1 MADKQ
6 VQIRKG
12 TTAANDGFTGAL
24 GELSFDTQQN
34 RLRLHN
40 GSTPGGFP
48 HALSFEVA
56 ARVLKAGDTMT
67 GDLDIGSAVHLDA
80 TVVGGISTFGPA
92 IFLYHDSGQLE
103 INELFA
109 SGVDILT
116 GTILLSPDGSAQF
129 AGGQITI
136 SNTGAVNV
144 NLNTALNTYGSV
156 AFGASGV
163 FTISTTGLI
172 GFPDGVRQT
181 FNPNGTNAGLNV
193 GSLSGD
199 PSAPSNGDLWYD
211 STGNLLRARINGATV
226 SLGAGGTPG
235 GADTQIQFNDAGV
248 FGGDAGFLYNK
259 TTDLITSLKTAI
271 GATPADSLQLTNTTA
286 AAVGAQQYSP
296 ALRFTGQGWKT
307 VATAASQPV
316 DWRVYNQ
323 PVQGATTP
331 TSNLVFDV
339 SINGGAFATVLTLLS
354 SNLIATNGTFQS
366 TSVTLGATGT
376 LSWAARGS
384 IKSSADGII
393 ELFNAAQNNFTR
405 LNFGGTTSSF
415 GAIARNGAGISIVL
429 ADGSAN
435 AALTA
440 LSVTTSQTAF
450 MHNTSAALADGAGAS
465 AGTLANAP
473 AVGNPTKWIPINDNG
488 TTRYIPAW

>member
-1 MADKQ
+1 
-6 VQIRKG
+6 
-12 TTAANDGFTGAL
+12 
-24 GELSFDTQQN
+24 
-34 RLRLHN
+34 
-40 GSTPGGFP
+40 
-48 HALSFEVA
+48 
-56 ARVLKAGDTMT
+56 
-67 GDLDIGSAVHLDA
+67 
-80 TVVGGISTFGPA
+80 
-92 IFLYHDSGQLE
+92 
-103 INELFA
+103 
-109 SGVDILT
+109 
-116 GTILLSPDGSAQF
+116 
-129 AGGQITI
+129 
-136 SNTGAVNV
+136 VNV
-144 NLNTALNTYGSV
+144 NLNTALNTNGSV

>member
-1 MADKQ
+1 
-6 VQIRKG
+6 
-12 TTAANDGFTGAL
+12 
-24 GELSFDTQQN
+24 
-34 RLRLHN
+34 
-40 GSTPGGFP
+40 
-48 HALSFEVA
+48 
-56 ARVLKAGDTMT
+56 
-67 GDLDIGSAVHLDA
+67 
-80 TVVGGISTFGPA
+80 
-92 IFLYHDSGQLE
+92 
-103 INELFA
+103 
-109 SGVDILT
+109 
-116 GTILLSPDGSAQF
+116 
-129 AGGQITI
+129 
-136 SNTGAVNV
+136 
-144 NLNTALNTYGSV
+144 
-156 AFGASGV
+156 
-163 FTISTTGLI
+163 
-172 GFPDGVRQT
+172 
-181 FNPNGTNAGLNV
+181 
-193 GSLSGD
+193 
-199 PSAPSNGDLWYD
+199 
-211 STGNLLRARINGATV
+211 
-226 SLGAGGTPG
+226 
-235 GADTQIQFNDAGV
+235 
-248 FGGDAGFLYNK
+248 
-259 TTDLITSLKTAI
+259 
-271 GATPADSLQLTNTTA
+271 
-286 AAVGAQQYSP
+286 
-296 ALRFTGQGWKT
+296 LRFTGQGWKT